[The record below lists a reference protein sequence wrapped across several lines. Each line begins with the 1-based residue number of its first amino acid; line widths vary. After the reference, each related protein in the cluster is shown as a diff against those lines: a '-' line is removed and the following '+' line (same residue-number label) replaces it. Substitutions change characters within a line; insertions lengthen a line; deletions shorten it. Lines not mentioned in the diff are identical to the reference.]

1 MSTLAERLNRFEAE
15 LRRMD
20 TELRE
25 LRREVPAE
33 ERATEAPPAATA
45 TTLQAPLTPP
55 PPRPSTPPARPLAPS
70 VRPARPQPRRPRVD
84 VGGLVARLDL
94 LGAGGLAVVGGAVTA
109 LGITLLFVLAAE
121 QGWIGPV
128 ARPGPRRPLAGD
140 GAAGA
145 RVEQEDEQEES
156 TDGAAEGWEAPGGSS
171 WSRRASPRWRAPP
184 REPRA

>member
-33 ERATEAPPAATA
+33 ERATEAPPAATT
-45 TTLQAPLTPP
+45 TTLQAQPTPP
-55 PPRPSTPPARPLAPS
+55 PPRPSTPPARPPAPPARS
-70 VRPARPQPRRPRVD
+70 ARPQPRRPRVD
-84 VGGLVARLDL
+84 VAGLVARLDL
-94 LGAGGLAVVGGAVTA
+94 FGAGGLAVVGGAVTA

-128 ARPGPRRPLAGD
+128 ARVLAGAITASLVL
-140 GAAGA
+140 GAGVVVRHRFGQVKAGLAAVAAGIA
-145 RVEQEDEQEES
+145 
-156 TDGAAEGWEAPGGSS
+156 GG
-171 WSRRASPRWRAPP
+171 
-184 REPRA
+184 